1 MPTIRKAIQSSD
13 DVMHAVAAVGR
24 LDDLNPL
31 VFDELSFTVRGDSL
45 LLEVQHAPAGGASTH
60 AGFDATDQGPP
71 SLPQINHSSNTAQ
84 SIPAAAAADTSGPV
98 LKASHPRETLDIPT
112 SNTAPLALPG
122 ASLLSVAQSGVD
134 RVAADE
140 TLEPFSRALAALDLH
155 RVERGATSQA
165 TANAA
170 SGTDGPEQAVAPV
183 LLDAS
188 AYFNEWKFANDLPIA
203 ARMEAD
209 RPGTYVLEMKQS
221 EQWLGL
227 RDEGGDPLVT
237 TIWGYGLPGHAAT
250 YPGPTIVAYE
260 GEPIQFNWKNMLP
273 ADGHLLPV
281 DTSIEHAD
289 GVRMT
294 LEEGYV
300 PTVVHLHGGHTASGS
315 DGLPEAWFTQHN
327 AEVGPAYMQRILE
340 YENDQQA
347 ATLWYHDHALGL
359 TRLNVY
365 SGLAGFYL
373 LRDDAE
379 QKLIDE
385 GVLPG
390 GKYEIEMAI
399 QDRAFLAD
407 GQLYLPAYADDP
419 IPGTT
424 DTVRDTLPEDEDDP
438 DDGFQSYPTAVP
450 EFFGDFILVNGMA
463 WPTLDVDAG
472 EYRFRML
479 DGSDSRFYV
488 MELDDP
494 NVKVTLV
501 GSDGGLLTNAITVM
515 DGDGIQEQG
524 ERLVIA
530 PGDRL
535 DMVVDFSNLDAGDKV
550 TLLNFGPAYE
560 PFKGLNEDGSLAG
573 EAESAQG
580 SPVGQIMQFVVVG
593 AGDGGEVSVTDGMAL
608 NTIYTPLTM
617 NDIDMSRMLGLFEG
631 SDELGRIL
639 PQLGVAQN
647 TIDENGDIV
656 AFGPLAFDAPTTERP
671 ALGDTE
677 SWQILNFTADAHPI
691 HLHLVQFD
699 VLERNRISFE
709 DADED
714 GIPDDVTGDG
724 QITVGKMSEQ
734 GLRYDD
740 VLIDD
745 ENPLALFPTDQG
757 AQDTSWVGPGE
768 MVNIAAKF
776 DMPGEY
782 VWHCHIL
789 SHEDHDMMRPFE
801 VIDKAPLG

>member
-1 MPTIRKAIQSSD
+1 MRTIRNAAHSD
-13 DVMHAVAAVGR
+13 DVMHVVAAIGR

-31 VFDELSFTVRGDSL
+31 VFDELSFAVRGNSL
-45 LLEVQHAPAGGASTH
+45 LLEAPHAPSGGASTH
-60 AGFDATDQGPP
+60 AGFGATDQSPS
-71 SLPQINHSSNTAQ
+71 SLPQIDHESSTAQ
-84 SIPAAAAADTSGPV
+84 WIVLSTAPGEASAPVLAAAYA
-98 LKASHPRETLDIPT
+98 REPLDLPT
-112 SNTAPLALPG
+112 SNAAPLDLVR
-122 ASLLSVAQSGVD
+122 ASPFSAAQSGVE
-134 RVAADE
+134 RIAANGS
-140 TLEPFSRALAALDLH
+140 LGPFGGAFAAPDSH
-155 RVERGATSQA
+155 QVERAATSQA
-165 TANAA
+165 TASAA
-170 SGTDGPEQAVAPV
+170 SGTDATEQEASV

-188 AYFNEWKFANDLPIA
+188 AHFNEWKFTNDLPIA

-227 RDEGGDPLVT
+227 RDEGGDLVT
-237 TIWGYGLPGHAAT
+237 TIWGYGLPGQDAT
-250 YPGPTIVAYE
+250 YPGPTIVAHE
-260 GEPIQFNWKNMLP
+260 GQPIQLNWKNMLP
-273 ADGHLLPV
+273 VDGHLLPV
-281 DTSIEHAD
+281 DTSIGHAD

-294 LEEGYV
+294 LEEGHV

-327 AEVGPAYMQRILE
+327 AEVGPAYVQRILE

-365 SGLAGFYL
+365 SGLAGFFL

-379 QKLIDE
+379 QKLIDD

-399 QDRAFLAD
+399 QDRAFLSD
-407 GQLYLPAYADDP
+407 GQLYLPAYAEDP

-424 DTVRDTLPEDEDDP
+424 DTLKDTMPEDPDDP
-438 DDGFQSYPTAVP
+438 DVGFHSYPTAVP

-463 WPTLDVDAG
+463 WPKLDVDAG

-488 MELDDP
+488 MELDNP

-501 GSDGGLLTNAITVM
+501 GSDGGLLNNAITVM
-515 DGDGIQEQG
+515 DGDGIQEAG
-524 ERLVIA
+524 ERLIIA

-580 SPVGQIMQFVVVG
+580 SPVGQIMQFVV
-593 AGDGGEVSVTDGMAL
+593 GDGASFDVSITDGMAL
-608 NTIYTPLTM
+608 NTNYTPLTM
-617 NDIDMSRMLGLFEG
+617 DDIANSRMLGLFEG

-639 PQLGVAQN
+639 PQLGVAQES
-647 TIDENGDIV
+647 IDENGDTV

-677 SWQILNFTADAHPI
+677 SWQIFNFTADAHPI

-699 VLERNRISFE
+699 LLERNRISFE
-709 DADED
+709 DADEN
-714 GIPDDVTGDG
+714 GMPDDVTLDG

-734 GLRYDD
+734 GVVRYDD

-745 ENPLALFPTDQG
+745 ENPIALFPTDQG

-768 MVNIAAKF
+768 MVNIAATF
-776 DMPGEY
+776 DKPGEY

>member
-1 MPTIRKAIQSSD
+1 MPTIRNASHSD
-13 DVMHAVAAVGR
+13 DVMRVVAAVGR

-31 VFDELSFTVRGDSL
+31 VFDELSFAVRDNSL
-45 LLEVQHAPAGGASTH
+45 LLEAPHAPSGGASTH
-60 AGFDATDQGPP
+60 AGFSATDQSPP
-71 SLPQINHSSNTAQ
+71 SLPQMNDGSSSAQ
-84 SIPAAAAADTSGPV
+84 SILSTVPGEASGPG
-98 LKASHPRETLDIPT
+98 LSAPYAREMLDLPA
-112 SNTAPLALPG
+112 SNTAPLDFVR
-122 ASLLSVAQSGVD
+122 ASPFSAAQSGVE
-134 RVAADE
+134 RIAGNGSLGPFGGAFAAPD
-140 TLEPFSRALAALDLH
+140 PH
-155 RVERGATSQA
+155 QVERAATSQA
-165 TANAA
+165 TASAA
-170 SGTDGPEQAVAPV
+170 SGTDATEQEASV

-188 AYFNEWKFANDLPIA
+188 AHFNKWKFTNDLPIA

-209 RPGTYVLEMKQS
+209 HPGTYVLEMKQS

-227 RDEGGDPLVT
+227 RNEGDNPLVT
-237 TIWGYGLPGHAAT
+237 TIWGYGLPGQDAT
-250 YPGPTIVAYE
+250 YPGPTIVAHE
-260 GEPIQFNWKNMLP
+260 GQPIQLNWKNMLP
-273 ADGHLLPV
+273 VDGHLLPV
-281 DTSIEHAD
+281 DTSIGHAD

-327 AEVGPAYMQRILE
+327 AEVGPAYVQRILE

-379 QKLIDE
+379 QKLIDD

-399 QDRAFLAD
+399 QDRAFLSD

-424 DTVRDTLPEDEDDP
+424 DTLKDTMPEDPDDP
-438 DDGFQSYPTAVP
+438 DVGFQSYPTAVP

-463 WPTLDVDAG
+463 WPKLDVDAG

-488 MELDDP
+488 MELDNP

-501 GSDGGLLTNAITVM
+501 GSDGGLLNNAITVM
-515 DGDGIQEQG
+515 DGDGIQEAG
-524 ERLVIA
+524 ERLIIA

-535 DMVVDFSNLDAGDKV
+535 DMVVDFSSLDAGDKV

-580 SPVGQIMQFVVVG
+580 SPVGQIMQFVVG
-593 AGDGGEVSVTDGMAL
+593 AGASFDVSITDGMAL
-608 NTIYTPLTM
+608 NTNYTPLTM
-617 NDIDMSRMLGLFEG
+617 ADIDNSRMLGLFEG

-647 TIDENGDIV
+647 TIDENGDTV

-671 ALGDTE
+671 VLGDTE
-677 SWQILNFTADAHPI
+677 SWQIFNFTADAHPI

-709 DADED
+709 DGDEN
-714 GIPDDVTGDG
+714 GMPDDVTHDG

-734 GLRYDD
+734 GVVRYDD

-745 ENPLALFPTDQG
+745 DNPIALFPTDQG

-768 MVNIAAKF
+768 MVNIAATF
-776 DMPGEY
+776 DKAGEY